1 MIIDCHCHA
10 GRGDLLSAPWN
21 TDAPLSAYLRR
32 ARQAGIG
39 RTVVF
44 AAFHSDY
51 SEANEEVGRIVAR
64 LPERLTGFA
73 FIHPSRD
80 AGRVEEMIDRAVRRY
95 GFRGI
100 KIHGFDAPPTREVC
114 EVARAYGLPILVD
127 VVGQAQLVD
136 MFAPAYP
143 EINFIIPHLG
153 SFKDDFRAQ
162 QQVVDQ
168 LVRLPNV
175 YADTSGVRRFDY
187 LIQAVRRAG
196 ARKLLFGSDGPWL
209 HPGHELQK
217 VKWLG
222 LTPTDHALVVG
233 GNARRLI
240 FGAQVGRRRTALP
253 RRARKAVPSSAD
265 LPRTPDLATV
275 AEREL

>member
-10 GRGDLLSAPWN
+10 GRGDLLTAPWN
-21 TDAPLSAYLRR
+21 TDAPLTAYLRR
-32 ARQAGIG
+32 ARQAGID

-44 AAFHSDY
+44 AAFHTDY
-51 SEANEEVGRIVAR
+51 AEANEEVARIVAR
-64 LPERLTGFA
+64 LPDRLTGFA
-73 FIHPSRD
+73 FVHPVRD
-80 AGRVEEMIDRAVRRY
+80 SGRVEEMVDRAVRRY

-100 KIHGFDAPPTREVC
+100 KVHGFDAPPTREVC
-114 EVARAYGLPILVD
+114 EAARAYHLPILVD

-143 EINFIIPHLG
+143 EIPFIIPHLG

-187 LIQAVRRAG
+187 LVQAVRRAG
-196 ARKLLFGSDGPWL
+196 ARKLLFGSDGVWL

-217 VKWLG
+217 IKWLG
-222 LTPTDHALVVG
+222 LNQADYALVAG

-240 FGAQVGRRRTALP
+240 FASQVGRRRATP
-253 RRARKAVPSSAD
+253 RRNWKAISRRFPQTEFDIAQM
-265 LPRTPDLATV
+265 